1 MKERIVETSIQLFDK
16 KGFTGT
22 SIKEIVEE
30 LNVTKGTFYYY
41 FKSKEELL
49 KDIHLTYID
58 DLIDQ
63 QKVIL
68 EDSSK
73 DSTAKLYGLIFM
85 VISNIRSNLE
95 SARIFTREVR
105 HLSGKHVEEIKAK
118 RNLFRMRYQELIETG
133 IRQGEF
139 KDTIPADMLTF
150 GILGI
155 INWTYYW
162 YNPEGEVT
170 EEELAQMFT
179 NVILEGVKKDKLD
192 EVTTIL

>member
-58 DLIDQ
+58 DLIEQ

-68 EDSSK
+68 EDSEK
-73 DSTAKLYGLIFM
+73 DCVAKLFSLIFM
-85 VISNIRSNLE
+85 VINNIGSNRE
-95 SARIFTREVR
+95 SARIFTREAR
-105 HLSGKHVEEIKAK
+105 HLSGKNVEEIKVK
-118 RNLFRMRYQELIETG
+118 RNLFRRRYQELIEQG

-162 YNPEGEVT
+162 YNPEGEVS
-170 EEELAQMFT
+170 EEDLAQMFT
-179 NVILEGVKKDKLD
+179 NIILDGIKNDKLS
-192 EVTTIL
+192 

>member
-58 DLIDQ
+58 DLIEQ

-68 EDSSK
+68 EDSNK
-73 DSTAKLYGLIFM
+73 DCIEKLYGLILM
-85 VISNIRSNLE
+85 VISNIGGNRE

-105 HLSGKHVEEIKAK
+105 HLSEKHVEEIKGK
-118 RNLFRMRYQELIETG
+118 RNLFRKRYQELIEKG

-162 YNPEGEVT
+162 YNPEGEIS

-179 NVILEGVKKDKLD
+179 NIILEGIRNDKLR
-192 EVTTIL
+192 

>member
-58 DLIDQ
+58 DLIEQ

-68 EDSSK
+68 EDLEK
-73 DSTAKLYGLIFM
+73 DCVAKLYSLIFM
-85 VISNIRSNLE
+85 VINNIGSNRE

-105 HLSGKHVEEIKAK
+105 HLSGKNVEEIRAK
-118 RNLFRMRYQELIETG
+118 RNLFRRQYQELIEMG

-162 YNPEGEVT
+162 YNPEGEVS

-179 NVILEGVKKDKLD
+179 NLILEGVKASS
-192 EVTTIL
+192 

>member
-1 MKERIVETSIQLFDK
+1 MKERIVATSIQLFDK

-58 DLIDQ
+58 DLIEQ
-63 QKVIL
+63 QKAIL
-68 EDSSK
+68 EDVNK
-73 DSTAKLYGLIFM
+73 NCTEKLYGLIYM
-85 VISNIRSNLE
+85 VISNIRTNRE

-105 HLSGKHVEEIKAK
+105 HLSGKHVEEIKSK
-118 RNLFRMRYQELIETG
+118 RNLFRRRYQELIETG
-133 IRQGEF
+133 IHLEEF

-162 YNPEGEVT
+162 YNPEGEIS
-170 EEELAQMFT
+170 EEELAQTFT
-179 NVILEGVKKDKLD
+179 NIILDGVKNDKL
-192 EVTTIL
+192 

>member
-58 DLIDQ
+58 DLIEQ

-68 EDSSK
+68 EDSTT
-73 DSTAKLYGLIFM
+73 DCIEKLYGLIFM
-85 VISNIRSNLE
+85 VISNIGSNRE

-105 HLSGKHVEEIKAK
+105 HLSEEHVEEIKGK
-118 RNLFRMRYQELIETG
+118 RNLFRKRYQELIEKG

-139 KDTIPADMLTF
+139 KDTLPADMLTF

-162 YNPEGEVT
+162 YNPEGEIS
-170 EEELAQMFT
+170 EEELARMFT
-179 NVILEGVKKDKLD
+179 NIILEGVKNDKLR
-192 EVTTIL
+192 

>member
-1 MKERIVETSIQLFDK
+1 MKERIVEASIQLFDK

-58 DLIDQ
+58 DLIEQ

-73 DSTAKLYGLIFM
+73 DCVAKLYELIYM
-85 VISNIRSNLE
+85 VIRNIRTNRE

-105 HLSGKHVEEIKAK
+105 HLSGKNVEEIKAK
-118 RNLFRMRYQELIETG
+118 RNLFRRRYQELIEAG
-133 IRQGEF
+133 ILQGEF
-139 KDTIPADMLTF
+139 RDTIPADMLTF

-162 YNPEGEVT
+162 YNPEGEVS
-170 EEELAQMFT
+170 EEELAQIFT
-179 NVILEGVKKDKLD
+179 NIILNGVKTDKL
-192 EVTTIL
+192 

>member
-1 MKERIVETSIQLFDK
+1 MKERIVETSIQLFDR
-16 KGFTGT
+16 KGFRGT

-49 KDIHLTYID
+49 KDIHITYID
-58 DLIDQ
+58 NLIEQ
-63 QKVIL
+63 QKLIL
-68 EDSSK
+68 EDSKK
-73 DSTAKLYGLIFM
+73 DCTDKLYNLIYM

-118 RNLFRMRYQELIETG
+118 RNLFRQRYQELIEKG

-139 KDTIPADMLTF
+139 KNTIPADMLTF

-162 YNPEGEVT
+162 YNPDGEIS
-170 EEELAQMFT
+170 EQELAQMFT
-179 NVILEGVKKDKLD
+179 NLILNGVKNDKLS
-192 EVTTIL
+192 

>member
-1 MKERIVETSIQLFDK
+1 MKERIVEASIQLFDK

-58 DLIDQ
+58 DLIEQ

-73 DSTAKLYGLIFM
+73 DCVAKLYGLIYM
-85 VISNIRSNLE
+85 VIRNIRTNRE

-105 HLSGKHVEEIKAK
+105 HLSGKNVEEIKEK
-118 RNLFRMRYQELIETG
+118 RNLFRRRYQELIETG
-133 IRQGEF
+133 ILQGEF
-139 KDTIPADMLTF
+139 RDSIQGDMLTF
-150 GILGI
+150 GMLGI

-162 YNPEGEVT
+162 YNPEGEVS
-170 EEELAQMFT
+170 EEELAQIFT
-179 NVILEGVKKDKLD
+179 NMILYGVKTDKL
-192 EVTTIL
+192 